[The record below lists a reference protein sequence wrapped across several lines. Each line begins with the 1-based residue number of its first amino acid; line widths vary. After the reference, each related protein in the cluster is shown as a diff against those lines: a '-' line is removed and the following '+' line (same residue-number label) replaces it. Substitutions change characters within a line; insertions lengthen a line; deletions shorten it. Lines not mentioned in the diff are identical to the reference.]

1 MTKILRRTTVLIAE
15 DDRFNRL
22 LIVSLLAKNKQIKV
36 LEATNGEEAL
46 EMLNTHNIDMLLLD
60 IYMPKM
66 DGLETLAKIRQMETL
81 ANIPIMVISSDETE
95 MKKSLAFGADAFIV
109 KPVNLKK
116 LEGQIYTLLGEILT

>member
-1 MTKILRRTTVLIAE
+1 MNKILRKTTVLITE

-81 ANIPIMVISSDETE
+81 ANIPIMVISSDEME

>member
-1 MTKILRRTTVLIAE
+1 MNKILRKTTVLIAE

-22 LIVSLLAKNKQIKV
+22 LVISMLAKNKQIKV
-36 LEATNGEEAL
+36 LEAKNGEEAL
-46 EMLNTHNIDMLLLD
+46 EMLSTHNIDMLLLD

-66 DGLETLAKIRQMETL
+66 NGLETLQKIRKMDRVE
-81 ANIPIMVISSDETE
+81 NIPIMVISSDEME

-116 LEGQIYTLLGEILT
+116 LEGQIYTLLGLA